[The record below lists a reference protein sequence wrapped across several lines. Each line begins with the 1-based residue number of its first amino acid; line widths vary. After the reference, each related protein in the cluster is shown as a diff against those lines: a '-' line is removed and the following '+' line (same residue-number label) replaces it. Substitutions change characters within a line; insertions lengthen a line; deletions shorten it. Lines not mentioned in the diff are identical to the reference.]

1 MEIGMELP
9 GILKELFIGPG
20 RGMIELCPDE
30 YDMGRIGELLADALE
45 ECEEL
50 ALASGARTSGDKPA

>member
-1 MEIGMELP
+1 MELP
-9 GILKELFIGPG
+9 GVLKQLMTAPG
-20 RGMIELCPDE
+20 SGLIELCPDE

-50 ALASGARTSGDKPA
+50 VVGSAKEKTAETAG